1 MDCLPL
7 FYRRILYAIAI
18 CVAFSLVSVAQPR
31 PERAVAP
38 LLKTIR
44 VQSAPYNCSCPYY
57 NYGDSISSEP
67 CLVGCVATA
76 IEQLLSYY
84 RYPDALLDSIPGW
97 ETENYSLVTV
107 PSGSKIDWDDVA
119 DLSLGVE

>member
-1 MDCLPL
+1 M
-7 FYRRILYAIAI
+7 
-18 CVAFSLVSVAQPR
+18 
-31 PERAVAP
+31 
-38 LLKTIR
+38 
-44 VQSAPYNCSCPYY
+44 
-57 NYGDSISSEP
+57 
-67 CLVGCVATA
+67 GCVATA

-119 DLSLGVE
+119 DLSLWCGMIVQMKYSPSASASGLWKAEERLMAASVVFEWVQSVLVLAGVVSLVHQKLDPPRLFLVTIRD